1 RGRLRF
7 DERLASGLE
16 RQTPGAVRGR
26 DERDAVTERL
36 EQLDADTERSE
47 ERCDHRGR
55 TRVDDVDVA
64 PEAEHR
70 YPRTAPRRRHD
81 LLTRRVGRQ
90 TGAGDL
96 ERRLWQPLAHQR
108 PYLSTEPVDT
118 AHVGFPAQLPRVA
131 KTRRIAVALAAALD
145 RHDLRHQARLY
156 TGEVAKPERIA
167 LGDRAD
173 RID

>member
-1 RGRLRF
+1 
-7 DERLASGLE
+7 
-16 RQTPGAVRGR
+16 
-26 DERDAVTERL
+26 
-36 EQLDADTERSE
+36 
-47 ERCDHRGR
+47 
-55 TRVDDVDVA
+55 
-64 PEAEHR
+64 
-70 YPRTAPRRRHD
+70 
-81 LLTRRVGRQ
+81 
-90 TGAGDL
+90 
-96 ERRLWQPLAHQR
+96 LAHQR

-173 RID
+173 RIDAAEDVAFVASRRLCFSIRDEPAHAPLPSGEREETVAFDVVLVEDDASVRPQIADEREV